1 MVHSV
6 ELLFDSETDAEVRH
20 LWDDLTDVGV
30 RSLASSTSPS
40 NRPHVTLT
48 VAEHMDDAVDDALR
62 PVLRRLPLACSIGAP
77 MLFGRGPFTLVRL
90 VIPSAELLALQ
101 AQVHVACLPHMA
113 PAGPLPHAQ
122 PGHWTPHVTLARR
135 VAKDKLADALSLRR
149 MTRDQ
154 RATAVGLRHWD
165 GNNRVEHSIER

>member
-6 ELLFDSETDAEVRH
+6 ELLFDDETDAAMRRV
-20 LWDDLTDVGV
+20 WDDLADAGV

-48 VAEHMDDAVDDALR
+48 VAEHMDEAVNDDLR
-62 PVLRRLPLACSIGAP
+62 SLLAMLPLPCTIGAP

-90 VIPSAELLALQ
+90 LIPSAGLLALQ
-101 AQVHVACLPHMA
+101 TGVHEECLPYMS
-113 PAGPLPHAQ
+113 PGPLPHAD

-135 VAKDKLADALSLRR
+135 LAPDKLADALSLRR
-149 MTRDQ
+149 VSRDR
-154 RATAVGLRHWD
+154 RATAVALRHWD
-165 GNNRVEHSIER
+165 GNNRVEHPIAY